1 MRHTVCKLGFVWKEN
16 TMQER
21 PHSRK
26 KTIKEG
32 TAEVKKGEQ
41 VKDSVQAG
49 KGLAFSKDKD
59 EKEEKK

>member
-1 MRHTVCKLGFVWKEN
+1 M
-16 TMQER
+16 ER

-26 KTIKEG
+26 KTVAEG

-49 KGLAFSKDKD
+49 EGLAFSKEED